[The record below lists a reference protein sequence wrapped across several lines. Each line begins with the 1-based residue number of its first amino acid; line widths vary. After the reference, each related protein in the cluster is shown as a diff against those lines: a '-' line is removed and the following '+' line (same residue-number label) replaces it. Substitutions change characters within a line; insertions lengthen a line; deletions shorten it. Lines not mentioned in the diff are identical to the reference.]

1 MRREGEKMPEF
12 IIKKIKEPEVNNPV
26 LVEGLPGIGH
36 VGRIAAKHLCEE
48 LKAEK
53 FATLYSDTFPPQVL
67 IEKSGIIQEMK
78 NDFYYWKSEDGKKD
92 IIFIIGNTQSSTPEG
107 QYLLS
112 KEILDLA
119 MKYGVKMIYTLG
131 GLGVGRIVEK
141 PRVYG
146 AVTHE
151 KFIPRLEELNVIVK
165 RDGMGQII
173 GISGLLLGLAR
184 IKGLEGICLMG
195 ETSGYY
201 LDPNSAKAVLEVL
214 CKLLGISVDMT
225 KLLEKAKAAERR
237 VAEAQRMER
246 KMMEDLGIIQKEP
259 TEEQMRYIG

>member
-1 MRREGEKMPEF
+1 MSDF
-12 IIKKIKEPEVNNPV
+12 IIKKFMEPKIKNPV

-36 VGRIAAKHLCEE
+36 VGRLAAKHLCNE

-53 FATLYSDTFPPQVL
+53 FASLYSDTFPPQVL
-67 IEKSGIIQEMK
+67 IMKNGVVQEMR
-78 NDFYYWKSEDGKKD
+78 NDLYYWKSEEGKRD
-92 IIFIIGNTQSSTPEG
+92 ILFVIGNTQSSTPEG

-112 KEILDLA
+112 NQILDLSSE
-119 MKYGVKMIYTLG
+119 YGVKMIYTLG
-131 GLGVGRIVEK
+131 GLGVGRIVDK

-151 KFIPRLEELNVIVK
+151 KFIPELERLKVIVK

-173 GISGLLLGLAR
+173 GVSGLLLGLAKIR
-184 IKGLEGICLMG
+184 GLKGLCLMG

-214 CKLLGISVDMT
+214 CQLLGVKVDMSRLT
-225 KLLEKAKAAERR
+225 EKAKAAERR
-237 VAEAQRMER
+237 VAEAQKMER

-259 TEEQMRYIG
+259 SEDQMRYIG

>member
-1 MRREGEKMPEF
+1 MSEF
-12 IIKKIKEPEVNNPV
+12 ILKKFKEPEVKNPV

-36 VGRIAAKHLCEE
+36 VGRIAAKHLCNE

-53 FATLYSDTFPPQVL
+53 FASLFSDTFPPQVL
-67 IEKSGIIQEMK
+67 IKKSGIIQEMR
-78 NDFYYWKSEDGKKD
+78 NDFYYWSSEDGKRD
-92 IIFIIGNTQSSTPEG
+92 ILFVVGNTQSSTPEG

-112 KEILDLA
+112 NQILDISE
-119 MKYGVKMIYTLG
+119 KYGVKTIYTLG

-141 PRVYG
+141 PKVYG

-151 KFIPRLEELNVIVK
+151 KFIPELEKLDVIVR

-173 GISGLLLGLAR
+173 GVSGLLLGLAR
-184 IKGLEGICLMG
+184 IRGLEGMCLMG

-201 LDPNSAKAVLEVL
+201 LDPNSAKAVLEIL
-214 CKLLGISVDMT
+214 TKLLGVTVDMG
-225 KLLEKAKAAERR
+225 KLVEKAKAAERR
-237 VAEAQRMER
+237 VAEAQKMER

-259 TEEQMRYIG
+259 SEDQMRYIG